1 MWGLTSTPPGIKFVV
16 FNPPSGFAITVPLP
30 VKPDPVRLER
40 QPASPTCPVKSAHR
54 PGVCYRMD
62 TLLYIL
68 PWDDVRWR
76 SSRLSSA
83 KAVQSISKT
92 GMATPPSMWPPKQG
106 RFYRRNCW
114 QYTEQT
120 RAPKTPVGKLLLTM
134 PGERLDSVTSL
145 CLGLFTC
152 VWFIVKSG

>member
-1 MWGLTSTPPGIKFVV
+1 MGCICLAFGLINSFLFVYFV
-16 FNPPSGFAITVPLP
+16 L
-30 VKPDPVRLER
+30 
-40 QPASPTCPVKSAHR
+40 
-54 PGVCYRMD
+54 M
-62 TLLYIL
+62 IL
-68 PWDDVRWR
+68 RR
-76 SSRLSSA
+76 
-83 KAVQSISKT
+83 KE
-92 GMATPPSMWPPKQG
+92 TPPSMWPPKQG

-152 VWFIVKSG
+152 V